1 MGTMYQYLHLHKMF
15 KYYNFYIDYA
25 FLLYPGY
32 QYQHFTYGVLSFSMV
47 EFNPLYKY
55 AYP

>member
-1 MGTMYQYLHLHKMF
+1 MGTMYQYLYLHKIF